1 MKKLLILLSALSIS
15 ACALF
20 DGPYPYNITQTE
32 WEQLS
37 IKDKAKLRR
46 DFYFYKKGQVDL
58 INPDI
63 DLEG

>member
-1 MKKLLILLSALSIS
+1 MKNLLILLGVLSLS

-20 DGPYPYNITQTE
+20 DGPYPYNITESE
-32 WEQLS
+32 WDQLS
-37 IKDKAKLRR
+37 IRDKAKIRR
-46 DFYFYKKGQVDL
+46 DFYFYKKGEINL